1 MYAFSKKLIYFFISD
16 LHVADFDTEV
26 NVKVKKTYDK
36 NLDLNIKSVWQYFKV
51 LACVF

>member
-1 MYAFSKKLIYFFISD
+1 MYAFSKKLIYFFSSD

-36 NLDLNIKSVWQYFKV
+36 NLD
-51 LACVF
+51 